1 MTDVITYK
9 DILAARE
16 CMERNDVLGFED
28 GTTVIHN
35 RLLLQACNHDEWQ
48 DKRIKELQ
56 AQVESDQMMLDIRDT
71 QLRIAKEKLEE
82 QYAFATKCVN
92 KISFYRAALDK
103 LARLGNEP
111 HYGNSDG
118 NCIARKALEQSD
130 GKDTQTHTENTQ

>member
-1 MTDVITYK
+1 MNGVITYK

-56 AQVESDQMMLDIRDT
+56 AQVDERDALIRDGIT
-71 QLRIAKEKLEE
+71 HLCSYCMDNKERSWEEMQQHIHVCDKHPLKAAEAKIDKIAEFFPVCGEVQCTEQYQKIQAAIKGEE
-82 QYAFATKCVN
+82 QK
-92 KISFYRAALDK
+92 
-103 LARLGNEP
+103 P
-111 HYGNSDG
+111 
-118 NCIARKALEQSD
+118 
-130 GKDTQTHTENTQ
+130 

>member
-1 MTDVITYK
+1 MNGVITYK

-56 AQVESDQMMLDIRDT
+56 AQVDRECVWTRVNNSYSCWDEYDAWSTSCGEDYAIEEEWHDKIT
-71 QLRIAKEKLEE
+71 PYCSNCGGKVIEE
-82 QYAFATKCVN
+82 QK
-92 KISFYRAALDK
+92 
-103 LARLGNEP
+103 P
-111 HYGNSDG
+111 
-118 NCIARKALEQSD
+118 
-130 GKDTQTHTENTQ
+130 